1 MTNIERW
8 EVSVITVSDR
18 DLKILDAF
26 FVDTFNRI
34 LYLEEQWIKH
44 AGLDDLTISEMHML
58 VAIGDREN
66 KSMSSV
72 AEQASLTNGTVTT
85 MVKKLERKGYVARR
99 QDEADKRV
107 VRVGLS
113 DSGRQVLSLHQAFHD
128 DMVTHIM
135 GGLEAHERETFLQM
149 IDRLNIYFADLAKK
163 EKAHDR

>member
-1 MTNIERW
+1 MTI
-8 EVSVITVSDR
+8 VSDR
-18 DLKILDAF
+18 EFDILDGF

-34 LYLEEQWIKH
+34 LYLEERWIQQ

-58 VAIGDREN
+58 VAIGEREN

-99 QDEADKRV
+99 QDKEDKRV

-113 DSGRQVLSLHQAFHD
+113 DKGREALSFHQAFHLE
-128 DMVTHIM
+128 MVNHIM
-135 GGLEAHERETFLQM
+135 GGLEPHEGETFLRM
-149 IDRLNIYFADLAKK
+149 IDRLNHYFADLAKK
-163 EKAHDR
+163 EVADDK